1 MLLSSSFRKSESH
14 YLCVYVPI
22 TDLPL
27 SSVTSKKS
35 LVLVLDA
42 GHIAIT
48 SDLADKRLVEQAPSK
63 GPELERLMY
72 DRFSVRLDDAQLLI
86 GDEIETCIDAL
97 GSEDRSHHVVERIN
111 MLFNAQ
117 NAIVNLPEMTRFK
130 VSGELPRLT
139 VNVSDRKYKSLMRI
153 IDVAI
158 PKFGDDNEDKVAA
171 SAPKPELQPKTSSA
185 FRRGSKQEYVLSD
198 DGSST
203 LNGDDDDATEEKGDE
218 GDQFYEARDTESDPQ
233 RQAMEQKTFQ
243 FAFAVKELRANLSR
257 SAEDGTET
265 PLAAAVLDGFG
276 LDFALRKYDM
286 TVDVVLRA
294 LSLQMTGNQPRA
306 IITSEEQSNDDLVK
320 VHYQKVQKASPDF
333 LSKHEGVDQSIE
345 TNVSTLRILAEPE
358 IVLALYDF
366 IMTTFVPA
374 PTPQQEEQRAIE
386 AAAAGDVS
394 PDKLRIRVKL
404 RSIALCLQDQAKTF
418 ATLTL
423 SAGDVAL
430 LMRAGTM
437 RLSAS
442 VGNLTLVDETPD
454 QVAHPDFKQLLSI
467 EGKELADFSYETFDS
482 NDAETFPGYNSM
494 VKLHSGSLKL
504 TFMDKP
510 IRRINKFLMKLA
522 ELKAVYDAAS
532 QAAMQRA
539 AEVTRMRFDIA
550 VSSPIVVVP
559 RDGAHSSEVLYA
571 RLGEIATSNQYYHE
585 GDDDSRL
592 SASLSGISVSTGKVD
607 DGTGNLLHL
616 LSDTDIKLDVKQRT
630 EEAISK
636 REQAETH
643 IVGSTNVFEL
653 TLTQAQYALLLDLSR
668 TVPQSLQAVDDAGS
682 AASRDGKTN
691 SSVSAG
697 KVEQQVAAA
706 EAPRDDRRL
715 KMSFAFEVPGVSLEL
730 YDAQA
735 VTTASLSGHSIAR
748 FKLSTVKIGY
758 ETRRDGSSKADVSLR
773 AFSISNTR
781 AGRSAYRELIPE
793 TGKDS
798 DQFSLQYSSTGGR
811 DAASQLLL
819 EVDSPQVVLAADPL
833 KALLDFITSP
843 SSEPADTAALPS
855 GDDNQVAKAELA
867 AEPSRSVFSY
877 RVEVKNAVI
886 LVMADDADVSSQA
899 IILSMNN
906 AVLTQQSKMTLVLHG
921 LGMSFGQ
928 MDKLDDR
935 VSFLDELD
943 VTVALDS
950 SNARGQSHTNIELMV
965 QTIIFRAS
973 LTDLLLLSDIVTKA
987 STLAAEA
994 FGSQS
999 ETAVADGSGSAKRDR
1014 RRSSGSL
1021 RRQSL
1026 APRGRGSIAGSTA
1039 APASNVQVVVSR
1051 EALRASFDGFQLV
1064 LIGDVHQLPLVHLTT
1079 QAFNFHLNDWSG
1091 DMSAQTT
1098 LSTAINYYNLKIS
1111 HWEPLMD
1118 PWDFTLRV
1126 GKTSNRA
1133 GGTMAVDLLSKKRL
1147 ELNASASFIEL
1158 AITTVTLWSKE
1169 GERIKKQGRGDDAPF
1184 LVRNRTGYSMLL
1196 WSDSGRSSRGKSV
1209 EVKRLTDG
1217 SAIPW
1222 RFQDYK
1228 KLRENISSS
1237 SHNAFG
1243 VQLEDTPW
1251 ERVRN
1256 ISADREGDHPY
1267 VLKPRVNK
1275 VAHRLVC
1282 DIQLKDNVKIVTF
1295 RSSFKVEN
1303 LTHLPMELVMID
1315 ENGKAASPVNHIP
1328 PGDDFPLPIEAAYGQ
1343 RFRMRPDR
1351 GFNYSWSGE
1360 SYSWQDFM
1368 KRPVRAVTCK
1378 NRAPNEAAF
1387 RFQAA
1392 TKYDKTDPLARQYPR
1407 LSVRLRAP
1415 VEIENLLPYNI
1426 RYRVYDKS
1434 TRSNTTSFL
1443 IKGGC
1448 SPVHTVDL
1456 DHLLLLSVDAQD
1468 SGLKP
1473 SEFAIINTDNPD
1485 DFRIEKTLVLHDK
1498 RDAKLELRLH
1508 YFKYPDSGGAFK
1520 VQVYSPHVLLNK
1532 TGLPLSLAI
1541 KSWSGQKIVAGL
1553 DSASGQDIKPLMI
1566 SFPNDEKKDRL
1577 VIRYGKS
1584 EWSRPLSVEGVGA
1597 DSEVRVATAID
1608 GQPSP
1613 ELSRGT
1619 LHSGFSYAE
1628 GLGKYKLSKVI
1639 TLAPRFLLRNDCSY
1653 PIKIRQYRTHLTMA
1667 LEPTKRVPWHT
1678 FAFNAPTQF
1687 VLALDGLSA
1696 PWSQPINVADVG
1708 KSHVVLR
1715 QPGPNGKVTLIKVDT
1730 RLEGASIFLF
1740 FSEETSA
1747 WPLKLRNETNFRFKF
1762 CQTEDKSSSG
1772 LAQDRQMIAL
1782 EPHASADYAWDSPAA
1797 SNKRIRLQA
1806 GEHERIVDIMEIGVQ
1821 PPFKFAER
1829 RANAARKAQ
1838 AVSLDVR
1845 AEGSSQVLVI
1855 ANYNEEESVY
1865 KPKRSTAALNR
1876 SDSVDSLNAMSFET
1890 VSVTDHPT
1898 LTLNINFEGVG
1909 ISVVNRHLQELVY
1922 VSFRGINL
1930 SFSNYPQ
1937 YYDANLDCKWIQ
1949 IDNQLFGGLFP
1960 IILYPTVVPKD
1971 GKELESH
1978 PTLQLSLALLKDD
1991 QHGVTYVKYATILLQ
2006 AMTIELDEDFLFA
2019 VLEFS
2024 KFEDAS
2030 WQEPTQDILIQNPGE
2045 IPEPKEIA
2053 YGPNVYFE
2061 DLALQ
2066 PLQLE
2071 LSFMRTDRVNV
2082 DNKVST
2088 RNPVNFFINAIT
2100 MALGNVNAAPV
2111 LLNALII
2118 HNARLSIP
2126 SLQERVMFHYREQ
2139 FMAQLFRVLGSADF
2153 LGNPVGLFNNVSS
2166 GFQDIFY
2173 EPYQGMVMHG
2183 NKELGIGIA
2192 RGATSFAKKSIFG
2205 VTDSLTKVTSSIGKG
2220 LSAATMDSE
2229 YQSKRRMAARR
2240 NKPKH
2245 ALYGFATG
2253 ANAFATSVASG
2264 FEGLALKPI
2273 EGAETGGVGGFFKG
2287 IGKGVVGAVTKPMV
2301 GVTDLVSS
2309 SFEGIRNTTTVFD
2322 QNDIDRVRMPRFIAD
2337 DGILRPF
2344 NEREA
2349 LGQSWLKSLEDGKY
2363 IKENYVAHLGESHS
2377 TGVRRL

>member
-1 MLLSSSFRKSESH
+1 MSFVVAAKDRPSLNPP
-14 YLCVYVPI
+14 YR
-22 TDLPL
+22 
-27 SSVTSKKS
+27 SVTSKKS

-48 SDLADKRLVEQAPSK
+48 SDLADKRLVEQASSS

-86 GDEIETCIDAL
+86 GDDIERCVDAL
-97 GSEDRSHHVVERIN
+97 GGEDRSYHVVERIN

-139 VNVSDRKYKSLMRI
+139 LNVSDRKYKSLMRI

-158 PKFGDDNEDKVAA
+158 PKFGTDEDKATSAA
-171 SAPKPELQPKTSSA
+171 PRPNIPPSTSGA
-185 FRRGSKQEYVLSD
+185 FRRGQLEEYVLSD
-198 DGSST
+198 DDGSST
-203 LNGDDDDATEEKGDE
+203 VHGDHESTDGKGDDGDK
-218 GDQFYEARDTESDPQ
+218 FYEARDDDETDPQ
-233 RQAMEQKTFQ
+233 RQAMHQKTFQ

-257 SAEDGTET
+257 SGEDGTEA
-265 PLAAAVLDGFG
+265 PLAAAVLDGFA

-286 TVDVVLRA
+286 AVDVILRA
-294 LSLQMTGNQPRA
+294 LSLQMTGQQPRA
-306 IITSEEQSNDDLVK
+306 IITSEEQSDEDLVK
-320 VHYQKVQKASPDF
+320 VHYLKVQKTSPDF

-345 TNVSTLRILAEPE
+345 TNVSTIRVLAEPE
-358 IVLALYDF
+358 IVLKLYDF
-366 IMTTFVPA
+366 IMTTFVSA
-374 PTPQQEEQRAIE
+374 PDAQQEQQKAIE

-394 PDKLRIRVKL
+394 TDKLRIRVKL
-404 RSIALCLQDQAKTF
+404 RSMALCLQDQAATF

-442 VGNLTLVDETPD
+442 VGNLTLVDETD
-454 QVAHPDFKQLLSI
+454 DRVAHPDFKQLLSI
-467 EGKELADFSYETFDS
+467 EGKELADFSYETFDA

-504 TFMDKP
+504 TFMDGP
-510 IRRINKFLMKLA
+510 IRRINRFLTKLA

-550 VSSPIVVVP
+550 VSSPIVIIP
-559 RDGAHSSEVLYA
+559 RNGPSSREILYA
-571 RLGEIATSNQYYHE
+571 RLGEIATRNQYFHE
-585 GDDDSRL
+585 GDDDSHL
-592 SASLSGISVSTGKVD
+592 SASLSGISVATGKID
-607 DGTGNLLHL
+607 DGTGNLMHL
-616 LSDTDIKLDVKQRT
+616 LNDTDIKLELKQRT
-630 EEAISK
+630 KEAVAK
-636 REQAETH
+636 RGQAEIH
-643 IVGSTNVFEL
+643 IVGSTNIFDL

-668 TVPQSLQAVDDAGS
+668 TVPQALQTVDDTSS
-682 AASRDGKTN
+682 AASRDDGKVDTATAKPQIEQQA
-691 SSVSAG
+691 VSAD
-697 KVEQQVAAA
+697 AA
-706 EAPRDDRRL
+706 RGDKGL
-715 KMSFAFEVPGVSLEL
+715 KMTFAFEIPGVSLEL

-735 VTTASLSGHSIAR
+735 VTAATLTGHSIAR
-748 FKLSTVKIGY
+748 FKLSTVKVGY

-781 AGRSAYRELIPE
+781 AGQSAYRELIPE
-793 TGKDS
+793 IGKDS
-798 DQFSLQYSSTGGR
+798 NQFSLQYSSSGGP

-833 KALLDFITSP
+833 KALLDFATSP
-843 SSEPADTAALPS
+843 SARSTDGTTQSTNAQTVSAEQPAAAS
-855 GDDNQVAKAELA
+855 QGT
-867 AEPSRSVFSY
+867 FSY
-877 RVEVKNAVI
+877 RIEVKNAII
-886 LVMADDADVSSQA
+886 LVMADDADVASQA
-899 IILSMNN
+899 IILGMNN

-928 MDKLDDR
+928 MDQLDNR

-943 VTVALDS
+943 ITVALDS
-950 SNARGQSHTNIELMV
+950 STARGQSHTNIELMV

-994 FGSQS
+994 FGGPS
-999 ETAVADGSGSAKRDR
+999 ESAGGDASEISNKRDR
-1014 RRSSGSL
+1014 RRSSVSL
-1021 RRQSL
+1021 GRQSL
-1026 APRGRGSIAGSTA
+1026 APRGRDSVTASPA
-1039 APASNVQVVVSR
+1039 APASAVQVVVSR

-1118 PWDFTLRV
+1118 PWDFSLRV

-1133 GGTMAVDLLSKKRL
+1133 GGTTAVDLVSRKRL
-1147 ELNASASFIEL
+1147 ELNASAAFIEL

-1209 EVKRLTDG
+1209 EVKRLSDG

-1243 VQLEDTPW
+1243 VQLENTSW

-1267 VLKPRVNK
+1267 VLKPRINK

-1295 RSSFKVEN
+1295 RSSFKIEN

-1315 ENGKAASPVNHIP
+1315 ANGKAASPVNHIP
-1328 PGDDFPLPIEAAYGQ
+1328 PGDDFPLPIEAAYEQ

-1360 SYSWQDFM
+1360 SYSWQDFLR
-1368 KRPVRAVTCK
+1368 RPVRAVTCK

-1392 TKYDKTDPLARQYPR
+1392 TLYDKDDPLAKQYPR

-1485 DFRIEKTLVLHDK
+1485 DFRTEKTLILHDK
-1498 RDAKLELRLH
+1498 KDAKLELRLH

-1520 VQVYSPHVLLNK
+1520 VQVYSPYVLLNK

-1541 KSWSGQKIVAGL
+1541 KSWSGQKTVAGL
-1553 DSASGQDIKPLMI
+1553 DSASGQDVKPLMI

-1577 VIRYGKS
+1577 LVRFGKS
-1584 EWSRPLSVEGVGA
+1584 EWSRPLSVEAVGA
-1597 DSEVRVATAID
+1597 DSEVRVATVID

-1639 TLAPRFLLRNDCSY
+1639 TLAPRFLLRNDCGY
-1653 PIKIRQYRTHLTMA
+1653 PIKVRQYRTHLTMA
-1667 LEPTKRVPWHT
+1667 LEPAKRVPWHT
-1678 FAFNAPTQF
+1678 FAFNAPTQY

-1715 QPGPNGKVTLIKVDT
+1715 EPGPDGKITLIRVDT
-1730 RLEGASIFLF
+1730 RLEGATVFLF
-1740 FSEETSA
+1740 FSEEKSA
-1747 WPLKLRNETNFRFKF
+1747 WPLRLRNETNFRFKF
-1762 CQTEDKSSSG
+1762 CQTEDKTSSG
-1772 LAQDRQMIAL
+1772 LAQDRQMIAID
-1782 EPHASADYAWDSPAA
+1782 PHASVDYAWDSPAA
-1797 SNKRIRLQA
+1797 SNKRIRLQS

-1829 RANAARKAQ
+1829 RANAARKVQ

-1922 VSFRGINL
+1922 VSFRGIKL
-1930 SFSNYPQ
+1930 AFSNYPQ

-2019 VLEFS
+2019 LLEFS

-2301 GVTDLVSS
+2301 GVTDLVSA

-2363 IKENYVAHLGESHS
+2363 IKESYVAHLGEPQVHRI
-2377 TGVRRL
+2377 GVTSY